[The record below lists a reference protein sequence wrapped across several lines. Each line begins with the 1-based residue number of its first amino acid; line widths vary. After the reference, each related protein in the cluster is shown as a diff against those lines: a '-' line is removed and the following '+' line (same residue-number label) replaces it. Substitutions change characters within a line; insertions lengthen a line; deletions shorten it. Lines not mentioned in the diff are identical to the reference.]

1 MIMKVYYNNSCK
13 ICKTEIDFY
22 KKQKIDEIQWVD
34 ITDGSSVTKNTG
46 KKSQTL
52 LRRLH
57 VEKNGKII
65 GGAEAFL
72 VLWKN
77 MPKYRFLYR
86 ILKLPIIFSIFNVS
100 YEVIAYFLYLKNTKH
115 LKKLIKNN

>member
-57 VEKNGKII
+57 VEENGKII

-100 YEVIAYFLYLKNTKH
+100 YEIIAYLLYLKNTKH
-115 LKKLIKNN
+115 IKKIN

>member
-1 MIMKVYYNNSCK
+1 MKVYYNNSCK

-57 VEKNGKII
+57 VEENGKII

-86 ILKLPIIFSIFNVS
+86 ILKLPIIFSIFKVS

-115 LKKLIKNN
+115 LKKIN

>member
-57 VEKNGKII
+57 VEENGKII

-72 VLWKN
+72 VLWKICQN
-77 MPKYRFLYR
+77 IDFYIEF
-86 ILKLPIIFSIFNVS
+86 
-100 YEVIAYFLYLKNTKH
+100 
-115 LKKLIKNN
+115 

>member
-1 MIMKVYYNNSCK
+1 MKVYYNNSCK

-34 ITDGSSVTKNTG
+34 ITDGSSVTRDTG
-46 KKSQTL
+46 KKSHAL

-57 VEKNGKII
+57 VEENGKII

-100 YEVIAYFLYLKNTKH
+100 YEIIAYLLYLKNTKH
-115 LKKLIKNN
+115 IKKIN

>member
-1 MIMKVYYNNSCK
+1 MKVYYNNSCK

-22 KKQKIDEIQWVD
+22 KKQKIDEIEWVD
-34 ITDGSSVTKNTG
+34 ITDGSSVTKYTG

-57 VEKNGKII
+57 VEENGRII
-65 GGAEAFL
+65 GGADAFL

-77 MPKYRFLYR
+77 MPKYKFLYK
-86 ILKLPIIFSIFNVS
+86 ILKLPIIFNVFNVS
-100 YEVIAYFLYLKNTKH
+100 YEIIAYFLYLKNTKH
-115 LKKLIKNN
+115 LKKIN

>member
-1 MIMKVYYNNSCK
+1 MKVYYNNSCK

-34 ITDGSSVTKNTG
+34 ITDGSSVTKDTG
-46 KKSQTL
+46 KKSHTL

-57 VEKNGKII
+57 VEENGKII

-86 ILKLPIIFSIFNVS
+86 ILKLPIIFSLFNVS
-100 YEVIAYFLYLKNTKH
+100 YEIIAYFLYLKNTKH
-115 LKKLIKNN
+115 LKKIN

>member
-57 VEKNGKII
+57 VEEDGKIFS
-65 GGAEAFL
+65 GAEAFL

-100 YEVIAYFLYLKNTKH
+100 YEIIAYFLYLKNIKH
-115 LKKLIKNN
+115 LKKIN